1 MSTHELPVNSMTVPG
16 VDPVEVSL
24 EGGPT
29 EIPRRFV
36 VTAAEAAYGKVKVP
50 YLAGYEHF
58 EREAAA
64 GDEPDPFAWT
74 RRTKIAE

>member
-1 MSTHELPVNSMTVPG
+1 MSSHEFPVKSLTVPG
-16 VDPVEVSL
+16 ADPVEVSL

-29 EIPRRFV
+29 DIPRRFV
-36 VTAAEAAYGKVKVP
+36 VTAAEAAYGKIKVP

-58 EREAAA
+58 ERDPAA
-64 GDEPDPFAWT
+64 GAEPDPFAWT

>member
-1 MSTHELPVNSMTVPG
+1 MPTQEYSVKDKTVPG
-16 VDPVEVSL
+16 VDPLEVSL

-29 EIPRRFV
+29 DIPRRFV
-36 VTAAEAAYGKVKVP
+36 ATAAELAYGKVKVP

-58 EREAAA
+58 ERDPQAD
-64 GDEPDPFAWT
+64 GQPHPFAWT

>member
-1 MSTHELPVNSMTVPG
+1 MSIQEYPAKSKTVPG
-16 VDPVEVSL
+16 ADAVEVSL

-29 EIPRRFV
+29 DIPRRFV
-36 VTAAEAAYGKVKVP
+36 VTAAELADGRIKVP

-58 EREAAA
+58 ERDPLAE
-64 GDEPDPFAWT
+64 GQPTPFAWT